1 MKTDLSALIGGAEN
15 RIPLDTAFDLTGLTG
30 DVVSGTASVS
40 GAFENHSGYIELCAE
55 IRCRMQVR
63 CARCARVFDTER
75 AFPVRCA
82 VKVGGEELDDGE
94 CVCVPPDGEVDTDEL
109 FAGILLPL
117 FPSRFLCSEDCR
129 GLCPVCGRDLN
140 TGSCG
145 CGTRPVDP
153 RLEKL
158 RALLEEDK
166 K

>member
-1 MKTDLSALIGGAEN
+1 MNMKRFLILAVVVLSMLATACSKYKYETVKGDPMKT
-15 RIPLDTAFDLTGLTG
+15 RIYTLPNGLKVYMSVNKEAPRLQTA
-30 DVVSGTASVS
+30 
-40 GAFENHSGYIELCAE
+40 I
-55 IRCRMQVR
+55 
-63 CARCARVFDTER
+63 
-75 AFPVRCA
+75 A
-82 VKVGGEELDDGE
+82 VKVGGKELDDGE